1 MLRKGD
7 LASARTEVLTA
18 VSLRPVYPEALLAL
32 LEIGRLQH
40 DFKEMIHYA
49 DQLLALVPGNRAA
62 KLEQYRGLIGIG
74 NYDQARAEL
83 VTLTRE
89 SPQDRDAQL
98 ELATVNVRQ
107 GKVAE
112 AEAVFRKIL
121 SPGQPDL
128 RPLTGLMEA
137 MNARHEYNQS
147 IHLLTDDLAKSPNPA
162 R

>member
-1 MLRKGD
+1 M
-7 LASARTEVLTA
+7 
-18 VSLRPVYPEALLAL
+18 
-32 LEIGRLQH
+32 
-40 DFKEMIHYA
+40 
-49 DQLLALVPGNRAA
+49 
-62 KLEQYRGLIGIG
+62 IGIG

-112 AEAVFRKIL
+112 AEAVFRKYYI
-121 SPGQPDL
+121 PGQPDL

-147 IHLLTDDLAKSPNPA
+147 IHLLTDDLAKSPNPTGVRA
-162 R
+162 LIAQTAVKAHQYPIAISQYEQSLNNDPQSVDLYVALGAAYPVEPRYPQGHREL